1 MKKRHSSLGMNEQP
15 NETDEFRGL
24 SVDAVR
30 SRDDT
35 RLDAAARIQ
44 SDFAKNAD
52 ANRICVS
59 CIDMFVRH
67 VAAPYYLSVSVRYQ
81 SPHQPAIY
89 IEVLYQDM

>member
-1 MKKRHSSLGMNEQP
+1 M
-15 NETDEFRGL
+15 
-24 SVDAVR
+24 DAVR

-67 VAAPYYLSVSVRYQ
+67 VAAPYYLSVSVLSATTSTGQ
-81 SPHQPAIY
+81 LFGSAIPGY
-89 IEVLYQDM
+89 VIIAEI